1 MTMIAVCALWGMLF
15 SVLLAE
21 PVQAADLIRALM
33 FQEAQRVLITSG
45 RGLVRQ
51 FPDGA
56 EQVMSTPVV
65 VTQLDGGMTLNG
77 ARAASDMVKVRGR
90 DDDLII
96 TVAETPVSDQPQDR
110 LSDKVSDAAGS
121 AVPPAELGP
130 PPMGALR
137 GPAPLHTLV
146 LAGAVQVIRRGK
158 SLMVI
163 NEVDLEEYVKGVVPS
178 EMSSGWHLEA
188 LKAQA
193 VAARTYALYQRMMN
207 AGRDYD
213 VVAGVQDQ
221 VYRGRRGVDERVQ
234 QAVEATRGVVLMHQN
249 APVFAAFSSTAA
261 GPTEDAI
268 NVWSKDLPY
277 LKGVECPF
285 DANSPYYR
293 WRAELSLQDLE
304 NNLRHQGIAVGT
316 IASVTPF
323 SFSRAGRVGRLRILH
338 SEGELILRGTDFRRV
353 VGYTAV
359 RSTQFEVQSVGRTI
373 VLAGRGSGHAVGL
386 CQWGAKELAELGYSF
401 AVILTYY
408 FPGTEFN
415 NTRFGA
421 QAPSS
426 TP

>member
-1 MTMIAVCALWGMLF
+1 MTMIAVCALWSLLF

-21 PVQAADLIRALM
+21 PVQAADLIRALL

-45 RGLVRQ
+45 RGVVVQ

-56 EQVMSTPVV
+56 EQFVTTPVI
-65 VTQLDGGMTLNG
+65 VTQLEGGMTLNG
-77 ARAASDMVKVRGR
+77 ARAPSDLVNVRGR
-90 DDDLII
+90 GDDLVI
-96 TVAETPVSDQPQDR
+96 TVAEALVSDRQQDWF
-110 LSDKVSDAAGS
+110 AGK
-121 AVPPAELGP
+121 VPPVGGPAIPPADAGP
-130 PPMGALR
+130 PPMGVLR
-137 GPAPLHTLV
+137 GTAPLHTLV
-146 LAGAVQVIRRGK
+146 LGGALQVIRRGK

-178 EMSSGWHLEA
+178 EMSAGWHPEA

-213 VVAGVQDQ
+213 VVAGIQDQ
-221 VYRGRRGVDERVQ
+221 VYRGRYGVDERVQ
-234 QAVEATRGVVLMHQN
+234 QAVEATRGLVLMHQN
-249 APVFAAFSSTAA
+249 APVLAAFSSTAA

-285 DANSPYYR
+285 DTNSPYYR
-293 WRAELSLQDLE
+293 WRAEFTLQELE
-304 NNLRHQGIAVGT
+304 NSLRRQGLAVGT

-338 SEGELILRGTDFRRV
+338 SDGELILRGTDFRRV
-353 VGYTAV
+353 VGYTAI
-359 RSTQFEVQSVGRTI
+359 RSTQFEVQSVGRTV

-386 CQWGAKELAELGYSF
+386 CQWGAKELAELGYPF
-401 AVILTYY
+401 AVILQYY
-408 FPGTEFN
+408 FPGTELKDA
-415 NTRFGA
+415 RFGA
-421 QAPSS
+421 QAPSP